1 MSGVSTRQTPHRR
14 LNTLWEEVINKPDVS
29 LLTEVHVTD
38 AALETYQVERI
49 HCDFEGLR
57 DEHINPSLSAPILF
71 EPLHS
76 DILQDH
82 RIDLNAIGSAEE
94 QAEEMAFR
102 AYDPPMDPEELRR
115 GYWSAKDCAGEVFQY
130 LYALIRYF
138 PRIDVPFS
146 LLEFRNIKS
155 VQLVSIPQ

>member
-1 MSGVSTRQTPHRR
+1 MSGVSTRQTPRRR
-14 LNTLWEEVINKPDVS
+14 LNTLWEEVINKPDVA

-38 AALETYQVERI
+38 AALEAYQVERI
-49 HCDFEGLR
+49 QCDFEGLR
-57 DEHINPSLSAPILF
+57 DEHINPSLNVPILF

-76 DILQDH
+76 DILQKH
-82 RIDLNAIGSAEE
+82 RVDLNAIGSVEE
-94 QAEEMAFR
+94 QAEEMNFR

-115 GYWSAKDCAGEVFQY
+115 GYWSAKDCAEEVFQY

-155 VQLVSIPQ
+155 V

>member
-1 MSGVSTRQTPHRR
+1 VGRGDQQARCCPANGGSCNRCG
-14 LNTLWEEVINKPDVS
+14 
-29 LLTEVHVTD
+29 D
-38 AALETYQVERI
+38 AALEAYQVERI
-49 HCDFEGLR
+49 QCDFEGLR

-71 EPLHS
+71 EPFHS
-76 DILQDH
+76 DILQNH
-82 RIDLNAIGSAEE
+82 RVDLNAIGSAEE

-115 GYWSAKDCAGEVFQY
+115 GYWSAKDYAGEAFQY